1 MVATVLSGIPKEAI
15 SRGVYP
21 EGAIRERF
29 LKVERVAK
37 RLALVPEDG
46 GRLPLYLLSYI
57 QSILLINNA
66 NPIPQAELADEKI
79 NFSELD
85 TYDILQRAR

>member
-1 MVATVLSGIPKEAI
+1 MATVLSGIPKEAI

-29 LKVERVAK
+29 LKVEQVAK
-37 RLALVPEDG
+37 RLALVPECG
-46 GRLPLYLLSYI
+46 ARLPIYLLSYI

-79 NFSELD
+79 DFNQLD